1 MAFFRISNRVITI
14 INLGSFF
21 INMMKKGIFVIT
33 IVISIALIIGGFYS
47 YNSRINNLSK
57 ADKGKEVV
65 KNSSEKN
72 QIDLTY
78 KNYYKNLPK
87 SVQNKIDDISS
98 KNKEVTLTC
107 IWQSDSVI
115 SEQFQQNLQKYYG
128 NKFWNIKNITYN
140 GETSEQLLAEKVQNQ
155 VLATNPDVVLYE
167 APLFNDNQN
176 IEATASW
183 TSNEQLITNLASTG
197 AEVIVQPSPPI
208 YGGVV
213 YPVQEEQFKQSLS
226 TKYPYI
232 DYWAS
237 YPDKNSDEMKG
248 LFSDDGV
255 YRTLNDS
262 GNKVW
267 LDYITKYFTAN

>member
-1 MAFFRISNRVITI
+1 
-14 INLGSFF
+14 
-21 INMMKKGIFVIT
+21 MKKGILVIT

-176 IEATASW
+176 IE
-183 TSNEQLITNLASTG
+183 ST
-197 AEVIVQPSPPI
+197 VLLQS
-208 YGGVV
+208 
-213 YPVQEEQFKQSLS
+213 FK
-226 TKYPYI
+226 
-232 DYWAS
+232 
-237 YPDKNSDEMKG
+237 
-248 LFSDDGV
+248 
-255 YRTLNDS
+255 
-262 GNKVW
+262 
-267 LDYITKYFTAN
+267 